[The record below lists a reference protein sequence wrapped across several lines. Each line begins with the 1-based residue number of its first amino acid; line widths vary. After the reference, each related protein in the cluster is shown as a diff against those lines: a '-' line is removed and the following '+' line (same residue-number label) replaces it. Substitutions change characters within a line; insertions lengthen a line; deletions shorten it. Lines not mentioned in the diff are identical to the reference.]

1 MFASRLP
8 VVDDQLAIDSQN
20 ALRFM
25 STSRVFGF
33 RRSVSTRPRRKSEP
47 GSTLTAAPGGSTG
60 RRLVLSPSRLH
71 QNFAEIAAL
80 ARLDRAARRPC
91 RMSHFDFESVV
102 LRAQTVETEV
112 AERIG
117 LRLRD
122 LDAVADEGDV
132 GPLHAID
139 DAIGLDRDAS
149 ADELGFPALEP
160 TIPDPR
166 LCAEFG
172 SKRPQV
178 LASRTLGHRLV
189 VELHRFEDVGRTDLT
204 EARLLPAGVEKM
216 GVEDPGL
223 RDLLLLVPDDSP
235 IGAGVDDVLA
245 ALGLH
250 WVDDDDAVV
259 TFADGVA
266 GEAHAWRVVAV
277 IAHHRQIGGLHHRR
291 AALDAAQDADCAVA
305 DGGGWRGISRGN
317 RCRHVRPA
325 PRSRN
330 CSSSRSG

>member
-1 MFASRLP
+1 MRANLIRYRAWARARISIASKDHAAMPRP
-8 VVDDQLAIDSQN
+8 GDPEQARSPARRRRP
-20 ALRFM
+20 AL
-25 STSRVFGF
+25 G
-33 RRSVSTRPRRKSEP
+33 RSS
-47 GSTLTAAPGGSTG
+47 G
-60 RRLVLSPSRLH
+60 RRLVLSPSRH
-71 QNFAEIAAL
+71 QQNLAEIAAL
-80 ARLDRAARRPC
+80 ARLDRAARRAR
-91 RMSHFDFESVV
+91 RMSHFDFEPVV
-102 LRAQTVETEV
+102 LRAQAVEAEV
-112 AERIG
+112 AERVG
-117 LRLRD
+117 SRLRD

-139 DAIGLDRDAS
+139 DAIGLDGDAS

-160 TIPDPR
+160 TVPDPR
-166 LCAEFG
+166 LRAELG
-172 SKRPQV
+172 LERPQV
-178 LASRTLGHRLV
+178 LASRTFGHRLV

-204 EARLLPAGVEKM
+204 EARLLPARVEKM

-223 RDLLLLVPDDSP
+223 RDLLLLIPDDSP

-250 WVDDDDAVV
+250 WIDDDDAVV
-259 TFADGVA
+259 AFADGVA
-266 GEAHAWRVVAV
+266 GVAHAGRIVAV